1 MDSREGKTREAPIRQ
16 LVVGTRGS
24 ALALHQTNRV
34 IDALR
39 GCSQNRDF
47 VVQTVKTLGDR
58 VVDVPLSQF
67 GTTGVFAKEIER
79 LLLDGTIDVAVHSLK
94 DVPPDETPGLVLAA
108 FPERADPRD
117 ALVSRDGKGFM
128 DLPPGARLG
137 TSSVRRRAQLRARRP
152 DLCYL
157 DSLRGNVDT
166 RLRKLHQGD
175 YDAIILA
182 AAGLERLGRDDEIA
196 EYLPV
201 DVCLPDAGQGIL
213 AVQVRS
219 DDAEV
224 VGLVSPID
232 DPLVRAQAV
241 AERAVLRAFGGGCKI
256 PVAAFARPEGATLRL
271 DGLVATVDGSQ
282 IIRQSL
288 AGPLEA
294 PEDLGRAL
302 WNRLVA
308 AGANTLLNE
317 ASDG

>member
-1 MDSREGKTREAPIRQ
+1 VDYLKGKTREAPIRQ

-24 ALALHQTNRV
+24 ALALHQTNQV

-39 GCSQNRDF
+39 HCSPNHDF

-79 LLLDGTIDVAVHSLK
+79 LLLDGTIDLAVHSLK
-94 DVPPDETPGLVLAA
+94 DVPPDETSGLVLAA

-117 ALVSRDGKGFM
+117 ALVSRDGNTFM
-128 DLPPGARLG
+128 ELPPGARVG

-157 DSLRGNVDT
+157 DNLRGNVDT

-175 YDAIILA
+175 YDAIVLA
-182 AAGLERLGRDDEIA
+182 AAGLERLGRAGEVA
-196 EYLPV
+196 EYLTV
-201 DVCLPDAGQGIL
+201 EICLPDAGQGIL

-219 DDAEV
+219 DDADARD
-224 VGLVSPID
+224 LVSRID

-241 AERAVLRAFGGGCKI
+241 AERAVLRAFGGGCKV
-256 PVAAFARPEGATLRL
+256 PVAAFARLEGSFLHL
-271 DGLVATVDGSQ
+271 EGLVATVDGSR
-282 IIRQSL
+282 IIRQSIQ
-288 AGPLEA
+288 GPLDA

-302 WNRLVA
+302 WDRLAA
-308 AGANTLLNE
+308 AGAGTLLSE
-317 ASDG
+317 ASDD